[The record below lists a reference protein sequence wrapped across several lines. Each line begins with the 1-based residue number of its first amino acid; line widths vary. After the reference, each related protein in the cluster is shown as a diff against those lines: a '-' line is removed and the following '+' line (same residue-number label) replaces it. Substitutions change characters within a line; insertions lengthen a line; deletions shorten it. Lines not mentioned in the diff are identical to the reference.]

1 MSLLES
7 KVDHQCFMTPS
18 ITYTC
23 HRCAPNITVF
33 PLASTVSA
41 MGKQRPPS
49 WFGTMTVKKKKSLLY
64 SCCCGRLFE
73 AGCSNHS
80 QSVKAIREVSCI

>member
-49 WFGTMTVKKKKSLLY
+49 WFGTMTVKKKKVFYTVVVVVVYLRLAAVITPSLLKLY
-64 SCCCGRLFE
+64 ER
-73 AGCSNHS
+73 
-80 QSVKAIREVSCI
+80 

>member
-7 KVDHQCFMTPS
+7 EVDHQCFMTPS

-33 PLASTVSA
+33 PLASIVSA
-41 MGKQRPPS
+41 IGKQRPPS
-49 WFGTMTVKKKKSLLY
+49 WFGTMTVKKKKVFYTVVVVAVNLRLAAVITASLSKLY
-64 SCCCGRLFE
+64 ER
-73 AGCSNHS
+73 
-80 QSVKAIREVSCI
+80 

>member
-49 WFGTMTVKKKKSLLY
+49 WFCTMTVKKKKVFYTVVVVAVYLRLAAVITPSLLKLY
-64 SCCCGRLFE
+64 ER
-73 AGCSNHS
+73 
-80 QSVKAIREVSCI
+80 